1 MCPETFNDPS
11 LLGWRFS
18 LREISNGAWEAEG
31 RHMDGRFVSRNGNDE
46 AALLRECIEDAR
58 MSPRGCHHA

>member
-1 MCPETFNDPS
+1 MSQTFNGPS

-31 RHMDGRFVSRNGNDE
+31 RHMDGRFVSRTGNDE
-46 AALLRECIEDAR
+46 AALLRECIEDVR
-58 MSPRGCHHA
+58 MLPKGRHDA